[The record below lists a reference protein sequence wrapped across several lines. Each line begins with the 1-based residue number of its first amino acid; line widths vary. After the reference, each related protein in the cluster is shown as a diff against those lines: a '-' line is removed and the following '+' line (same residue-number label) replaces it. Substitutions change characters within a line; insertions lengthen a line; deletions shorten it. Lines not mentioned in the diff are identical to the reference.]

1 MIEATSAYEALE
13 AIGDT
18 SSSIDVA
25 LLDFRLPDCTD
36 LRLIEEVRRR
46 VPGSAVVLMTR
57 TEHRRWCKARALALS
72 AQAARRA
79 LNDGLPRR
87 GQRPGARE
95 TSL

>member
-1 MIEATSAYEALE
+1 VIEATSAYEALE

-36 LRLIEEVRRR
+36 LRLLEEVRRR

-57 TEHRRWCKARALALS
+57 RNTGDG
-72 AQAARRA
+72 ARRA
-79 LNDGLPRR
+79 RSHYLHKLR
-87 GQRPGARE
+87 GEP
-95 TSL
+95 